1 MSSPISLAKFRQSLL
16 ASTARILVMGT
27 AVWGVACARV
37 TGAPNTVAAP
47 ASASYDVV
55 ITGGRIVD
63 GTGNAWF
70 YGDVGLRGDRIASIT
85 PRGSLANAQAA
96 RHIDATGMVV
106 APGFIDI
113 QGQSGSAFLF
123 GDGRNVGK
131 LVQGVTTEILG
142 EGETPAPVN
151 DIIFADAD
159 IKDSSV
165 ARVINSFRGE
175 HGFDSWLVAMERHGI
190 SSNVGSF
197 VGAGTIREYGMG
209 LRQGAATGAALDSM
223 RAAVRRAMVDGAF
236 GMASAL
242 IYPPNNYASTEEL
255 IEEAK
260 VMAPFGGLYITH
272 MRSEADTYLEA
283 IDEAMRIGREGGV
296 PVEIYHLKA
305 AGKANWPK
313 GPLAIAK
320 IDSAR
325 AAGLDIQA
333 DMYPYTAGGTGLTA
347 CLPPWS
353 EADGKLFANL
363 ADPVMRAKIKAET
376 LHKTFAWEN
385 LCDQATPEGV
395 LITALHSPEWKAF
408 SGKRLSDIAKA
419 RGKDWVETAMD
430 MILAEH
436 NRVETLF
443 FIASEENI
451 KLQLAQ
457 PWIKIG
463 TDAAG
468 HDPDSTKSLVHP
480 RSYGTY
486 PRILGKYV
494 REEHVLT
501 LEDAIRKM
509 SAAVAE
515 RLSIKDRGSLRE
527 GMYADVVV
535 FNPATIAEHGT
546 YEKPN
551 QLATGV
557 SNVFVNG
564 VEVVRDGKHTGAKPG
579 RVVRGTGGDRA
590 DFDGLPRR

>member
-1 MSSPISLAKFRQSLL
+1 MTSPVATFRAATTRRARLL
-16 ASTARILVMGT
+16 AIAATILGT
-27 AVWGVACARV
+27 ACSQATGTSRTAATPEAAR
-37 TGAPNTVAAP
+37 
-47 ASASYDVV
+47 YDVV

-70 YGDVGLRGDRIASIT
+70 YGDVGLRDGRIARIT
-85 PRGSLANAQAA
+85 TRGSLASAPAGK
-96 RHIDATGMVV
+96 RVDATGMVV
-106 APGFIDI
+106 SPGFIDI
-113 QGQSGSAFLF
+113 QGQSGFAFLF

-131 LVQGVTTEILG
+131 LMQGVTTEILG
-142 EGETPAPVN
+142 EGSTPAPVN
-151 DIIFADAD
+151 NLTIGDEEFQ
-159 IKDSSV
+159 DSSV
-165 ARVINSFRGE
+165 AKTINSFRGE
-175 HGFDSWLVAMERHGI
+175 HGFDTWLRAMEKHGI

-209 LRQGAATGAALDSM
+209 MRQGAATGIALDSM

-255 IEEAK
+255 VEEAK
-260 VMAPFGGLYITH
+260 AMSPFGGVYITH

-313 GPLAIAK
+313 GPRAIAK

-325 AAGLDIQA
+325 ATGLDVQA

-353 EADGKLFANL
+353 AADGKLFANL
-363 ADPVMRAKIKAET
+363 ADPAMRTKIKTET
-376 LHKTFAWEN
+376 LHKTFDWEN
-385 LCDQATPEGV
+385 LCDQATPQGV
-395 LITALHSPEWKAF
+395 LITALHSPAWKSYA
-408 SGKRLSDIAKA
+408 GKRLSDIATA
-419 RGKDWVETAMD
+419 YGKDWVETAMD

-436 NRVETLF
+436 DRVETIF
-443 FIASEENI
+443 FIASEENV

-463 TDAAG
+463 TDAGG

-501 LEDAIRKM
+501 LEDAVRKM

-535 FNPATIAEHGT
+535 FDPATIAEHGT
-546 YEKPN
+546 YENPN

-557 SNVFVNG
+557 RNVFVNG
-564 VEVVRDGKHTGAKPG
+564 VEVVSDGKHTGAKPG
-579 RVVRGTGGDRA
+579 RIVRGPGWTER
-590 DFDGLPRR
+590 